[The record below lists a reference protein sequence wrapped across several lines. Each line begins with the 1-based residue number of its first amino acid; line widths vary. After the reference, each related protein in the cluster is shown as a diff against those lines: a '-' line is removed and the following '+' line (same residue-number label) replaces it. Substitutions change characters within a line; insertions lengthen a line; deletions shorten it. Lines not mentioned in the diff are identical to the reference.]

1 MKERR
6 NVATLWP
13 LESWSQWGLKSDWNS
28 KERTLKKFLFSSRKI
43 VQLRHFWGNSR
54 AATTKRIITRIK
66 RLRNWKWTFVLAKH
80 VGRNKSLFRLE
91 TEERKDFAFKNDGMF
106 EEVCIIFI
114 CGCGAQESTF
124 SERTRHENF
133 LWKINNR
140 KFIFFRNVFSEHQ
153 FHLIAFSLRLHIR
166 PHSEVWLPK
175 LFFGNNIF

>member
-1 MKERR
+1 MKEQK

-28 KERTLKKFLFSSRKI
+28 KERTLKKFLFSSGKI
-43 VQLRHFWGNSR
+43 VLLRHFWGNSR
-54 AATTKRIITRIK
+54 AETTKRIITRIK

-91 TEERKDFAFKNDGMF
+91 TKERKDFAFKNDGMF

-124 SERTRHENF
+124 TERTRHENV

-153 FHLIAFSLRLHIR
+153 LHLIAFSLRLHIR
-166 PHSEVWLPK
+166 STPTLTSEAFLR
-175 LFFGNNIF
+175 